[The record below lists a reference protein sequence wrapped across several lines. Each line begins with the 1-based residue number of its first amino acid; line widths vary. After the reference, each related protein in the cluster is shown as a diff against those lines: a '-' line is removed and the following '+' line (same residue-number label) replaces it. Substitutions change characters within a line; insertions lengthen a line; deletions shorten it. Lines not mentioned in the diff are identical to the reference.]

1 MSKPFSSPIP
11 RALGLISASAF
22 LAASP
27 ALAQTSAADLAARL
41 SAMSAVTG
49 YEQRMVDTMLTL
61 LPGAKRDRAG
71 DAVLVL
77 GSGEPRRLI
86 ACPLDEPGYAVGGLR
101 DDGYLTLRRL
111 PGHNIPPLFDQQL
124 EGQRVTVFGRLGAV
138 PGVVAVRSTHLT
150 RGRSGGSDDPFT
162 VDGAYVDVG
171 ASSRADLARLG
182 VTVLSPV
189 TLAKRPHRY
198 GRDLLAAPVA
208 GRRSACAAL
217 LAAARAR
224 QVKGTVVIALVV
236 EQNLYRRGILTVANV
251 GGPVDQVVLL
261 TARAGELGTI
271 GTEAETDPV
280 PNARESVRWLLPVRF
295 ADSPVETVSLGDVAK
310 LQQRVEQWMGG
321 GE

>member
-1 MSKPFSSPIP
+1 M
-11 RALGLISASAF
+11 RGALGLISAVPLFVANPVS
-22 LAASP
+22 
-27 ALAQTSAADLAARL
+27 AQTAAVDLAARL

-71 DAVLVL
+71 NAVLTL

-111 PGHNIPPLFDQQL
+111 PGRNLPPLFDQQL
-124 EGQRVTVFGRLGAV
+124 EGQRVTVFGRSSAV

-182 VTVLSPV
+182 ITVLSPV

-217 LAAARAR
+217 LAAARTR
-224 QVKGTVVIALVV
+224 QLKGTVVVALVV
-236 EQNLYRRGILTVANV
+236 EQILSRRGLQTVAITA
-251 GGPVDQVVLL
+251 GPFDQVVLL
-261 TARAGELGTI
+261 TSRAGQLGTI
-271 GTEAETDPV
+271 ATEADTDPV
-280 PNARESVRWLLPVRF
+280 ANVGESVRWMLPVRF
-295 ADSPVETVSLGDVAK
+295 ADSPVETVSLGDVES
-310 LQQRVEQWMGG
+310 LVQRVQQWMEG

>member
-1 MSKPFSSPIP
+1 MH
-11 RALGLISASAF
+11 RALSAIFAVSL

-27 ALAQTSAADLAARL
+27 APEQTSAADLAARL

-49 YEQRMVDTMLTL
+49 YEQRMVDTMLAL

-71 DAVLVL
+71 NAVLVL

-101 DDGYLTLRRL
+101 DDGYLTLRRI
-111 PGHNIPPLFDQQL
+111 PGRNLPPLFDQQL
-124 EGQRVTVFGRLGAV
+124 EGQRVTVFGRSGAV

-150 RGRSGGSDDPFT
+150 RGRSGPDDPFT

-182 VTVLSPV
+182 ITVLSPV

-198 GRDLLAAPVA
+198 GHDLLAAPVA

-217 LAAARAR
+217 LATARDR

-236 EQNLYRRGILTVANV
+236 EQNLYRRGILTVVNAA
-251 GGPVDQVVLL
+251 GPFDQVVLL
-261 TARAGELGTI
+261 TSRAGEFGTI
-271 GTEAETDPV
+271 GTEADTDPLAEV
-280 PNARESVRWLLPVRF
+280 RESVRWLLPVRF
-295 ADSPVETVSLGDVAK
+295 ADSPVETVSLGDVEK
-310 LQQRVEQWMGG
+310 LQQRVQQWMGG
-321 GE
+321 AE